1 MRRVPSSGPRLT
13 LALCIAEIVAMS
25 TFASFPALTPF
36 FFDHWNLSGED
47 AGWINAAFFFGF
59 TLVGPIVTSMT
70 DRIDARRIFLVG
82 CFMAFVGAY
91 GFAFYADGFLS
102 ALPWRFISGAGLGC
116 TYMPGLK
123 LLTDRLPD
131 GDQSRAI
138 AFYTASFST
147 GSATSF
153 LLVGQV
159 NLWFGWEMAM
169 ISAVVGPPIAI
180 AIILLTTTPKRVA
193 APRPWSQIF
202 SYAPVVTNRFSMGYI
217 LAYVCHTWELVAMRS
232 FMLAFLAYSH
242 TLTDAPAWMD
252 VSVITAAAVFL
263 GLPSSVLGNELSLRI
278 GRQRSITLVMI
289 ICLFFSF
296 TIGFTAHMPFVFVV
310 AMAALYGVMITADSS
325 SITAGAVGSAPADL
339 RGATMA
345 VHSFLGF
352 GGGMIGPVVA
362 GIVLDQAGGP
372 GSTLGWGLMFISMG
386 AITLLGPFALR
397 LTRN

>member
-1 MRRVPSSGPRLT
+1 MRRAPSGPRLT
-13 LALCIAEIVAMS
+13 LALCIAEIMAMS

-59 TLVGPIVTSMT
+59 TLVGPLSTSLT
-70 DRIDARRIFLVG
+70 DRIDARGVFLAG
-82 CFMAFVGAY
+82 CLMALIGAY
-91 GFAFYADGFLS
+91 GFAFHADDFFS

-123 LLTDRLPD
+123 LLTDRLPP

-147 GSATSF
+147 GSAVSF

-159 NLWFGWEMAM
+159 NLWLGWELAL
-169 ISAVVGPPIAI
+169 ISAIAGPPIAI
-180 AIILLTTTPKRVA
+180 AIILLSTSRKLMDTR
-193 APRPWSQIF
+193 RPWSQIF
-202 SYAPVVTNRFSMGYI
+202 NYMPVLSNRFSMGYI
-217 LAYVCHTWELVAMRS
+217 LAYICHTWELVAMRS

-242 TLTDAPAWMD
+242 SLTEAPAWMD

-372 GSTLGWGLMFISMG
+372 ESTMGWGLMFISMG

>member
-1 MRRVPSSGPRLT
+1 MTAVVTGPRLT
-13 LALCIAEIVAMS
+13 LAICIAEIVAMS
-25 TFASFPALTPF
+25 SFATFPALTPF
-36 FFDHWNLSGED
+36 FFDHWQMSGED
-47 AGWINAAFFFGF
+47 AGWVNAAFFFGF
-59 TLVGPIVTSMT
+59 TIVGPFATSLT
-70 DRIDARRIFLVG
+70 DRLDARQVFLAG
-82 CFMAFVGAY
+82 CLLALLGAY
-91 GFAFYADGFLS
+91 GFAFHADGFYS
-102 ALPWRFISGAGLGC
+102 SLPWRFISGAGLGC

-123 LLTDRLPD
+123 LLTDRLPT

-147 GSATSF
+147 GSAVSF

-159 NLWFGWEMAM
+159 DLWLGWEMAL
-169 ISAVVGPPIAI
+169 ISVIAGPPIAM
-180 AIILLTTTPKRVA
+180 AIIFLATSPKPLL

-202 SYAPVVTNRFSMGYI
+202 NYAPVITNRFSMGYV

-242 TLTDAPAWMD
+242 ALTDAPGWMD

-263 GLPSSVLGNELSLRI
+263 GLPSSVLGNELSLKI
-278 GRQRSITLVMI
+278 GRQRSITLIMI
-289 ICLFFSF
+289 CCLAFSF
-296 TIGFTAHMPFVFVV
+296 TIGFTANMPFAFVV
-310 AMAALYGVMITADSS
+310 AMAALYGIMITADSS
-325 SITAGAVGSAPADL
+325 SLTAGAVSSAPADL

-372 GSTLGWGLMFISMG
+372 DSTMGWGLMFISMG

-397 LTRN
+397 LTKK